1 MTLVVI
7 VCVMMRGGREGGIDQ
22 TKGNDYETGG
32 VQEFRGKRKA
42 KINK

>member
-7 VCVMMRGGREGGIDQ
+7 VCVMMREGGTDQ